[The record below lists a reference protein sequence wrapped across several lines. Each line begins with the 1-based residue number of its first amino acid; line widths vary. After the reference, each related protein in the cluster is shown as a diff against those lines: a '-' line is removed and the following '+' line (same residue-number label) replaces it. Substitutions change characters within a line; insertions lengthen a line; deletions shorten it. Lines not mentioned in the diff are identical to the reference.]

1 MESGNGARAKAANPG
16 ASGLL
21 KKSSPGAS
29 LLPPVKG
36 GFEPRA
42 GMPITELFTA
52 ADRPL
57 RPSEATAPL
66 LTKEDHGGLQ
76 NHRGVRPRR
85 VNRHAARSRNGLSQ
99 PRPGS
104 GPGALMRAE
113 ARLGARMTKKM
124 KIIQLSVNI
133 DKFTGF
139 FDKFLKCHAPG
150 NHCNQKGCHINMS
163 ALHSDSP

>member
-42 GMPITELFTA
+42 GMPITEWFTT
-52 ADRPL
+52 ADRSP
-57 RPSEATAPL
+57 APL

-85 VNRHAARSRNGLSQ
+85 VNRHAARFRNGLSQ

-104 GPGALMRAE
+104 GPGASMRAE

-139 FDKFLKCHAPG
+139 FDKFLKCHAPA
-150 NHCNQKGCHINMS
+150 NHCNQKGCHTNLS
-163 ALHSDSP
+163 ATHSDSP

>member
-29 LLPPVKG
+29 LLPPVQG

-42 GMPITELFTA
+42 GMPITEWFTA
-52 ADRPL
+52 SDRPP
-57 RPSEATAPL
+57 RPTEAPAPL

-76 NHRGVRPRR
+76 NHRARPRR
-85 VNRHAARSRNGLSQ
+85 VNRHAARFRNGLSQ

-104 GPGALMRAE
+104 GPGASMRAE

-139 FDKFLKCHAPG
+139 FDKLLKCHAPV
-150 NHCNQKGCHINMS
+150 NYCNQKSCHINLS
-163 ALHSDSP
+163 AAHSDSP